1 MCLEK
6 AIHQPNNKKR
16 DQFTD
21 NSPTEKKSDWT
32 NELLMIAILMSCN
45 YVSEIPL
52 SFVY

>member
-16 DQFTD
+16 YQFTD
-21 NSPTEKKSDWT
+21 ISPTEKKSDWT
-32 NELLMIAILMSCN
+32 NESFMIAILMSYN